1 MCDKHAL
8 CYCLKETISIGS
20 DGWRPIVGTQKEP
33 VYHDEIKYY
42 RNPSF
47 LSETVKAETT
57 TVKPTTS
64 TTSVTSPKPPTTSI
78 PNGKINVF
86 NSGTNGQI
94 LRGKK
99 ILYTRLL

>member
-1 MCDKHAL
+1 MA
-8 CYCLKETISIGS
+8 S

-57 TVKPTTS
+57 TPKSTTS
-64 TTSVTSPKPPTTSI
+64 TTVATSPKPVTTSI
-78 PNGKINVF
+78 PNGRINIY

-94 LRGKK
+94 LRGKSF
-99 ILYTRLL
+99 I

>member
-1 MCDKHAL
+1 M
-8 CYCLKETISIGS
+8 TS

-57 TVKPTTS
+57 TPKS
-64 TTSVTSPKPPTTSI
+64 TTTTTTVGTSPKPLTTSI
-78 PNGKINVF
+78 PNGKINVY

-94 LRGKK
+94 LRGK
-99 ILYTRLL
+99 RDF